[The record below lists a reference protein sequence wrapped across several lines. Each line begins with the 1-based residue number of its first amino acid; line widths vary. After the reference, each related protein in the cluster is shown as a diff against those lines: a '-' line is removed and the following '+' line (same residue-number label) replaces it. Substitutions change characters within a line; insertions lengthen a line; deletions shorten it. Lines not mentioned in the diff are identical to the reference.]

1 MADGLRR
8 LDPQIVVLV
17 FGTNEASK
25 PNLDAARYE
34 RNYEKAIARIRQRCR
49 TPKSCWSGRPTAP
62 SGRRTV

>member
-1 MADGLRR
+1 MTDALRR

-34 RNYEKAIARIRQRCR
+34 HYRRLDHELDENARNQ
-49 TPKSCWSGRPTAP
+49 
-62 SGRRTV
+62 